1 MTIGRDEGFN
11 DNIDVVLE
19 IDDLEIFRLVD

>member
-19 IDDLEIFRLVD
+19 IDDLEISRLVD